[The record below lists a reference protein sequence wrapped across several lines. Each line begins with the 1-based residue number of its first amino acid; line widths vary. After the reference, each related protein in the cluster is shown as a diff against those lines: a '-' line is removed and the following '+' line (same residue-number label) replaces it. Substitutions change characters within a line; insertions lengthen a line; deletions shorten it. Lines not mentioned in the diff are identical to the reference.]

1 MKKRS
6 DGTFLL
12 HIYEALNDI
21 VSYTSDGQAEFFA
34 EKMRQDAV
42 ERKFEIIG
50 EAVKNLSSSFLEKY
64 PNVDWSYMAKFR
76 DLLSH
81 HYFGIDL
88 DVVWSIAQEDV
99 PQALKQIKEIPEFQS
114 AKQQFDQSQEHAL
127 DFLLRNQKEIR
138 EIAGRFN
145 IKSIKVYGEVASRS
159 EKYDSELEFLFEHPQ
174 SFSLF
179 DQAAFLNELTILLRR
194 RVSLVSPDCQ
204 LFKEHPDLFK
214 NAVEIL

>member
-34 EKMRQDAV
+34 EKMRQDAI
-42 ERKFEIIG
+42 ERKIEIIG
-50 EAVKNLSSSFLEKY
+50 EAVKNLSQGFLEKY

-99 PQALKQIKEIPEFQS
+99 PQALRQIKEIPEFQN
-114 AKQQFDQSQEHAL
+114 AKQQFDLSQEHAL
-127 DFLLRNQKEIR
+127 DFLLRKQDEIR
-138 EIAGRFN
+138 ELAERFN
-145 IKSIKVYGEVASRS
+145 VSSVKVFGEIASRT
-159 EKYDSELEFLFEHPQ
+159 EKYDSDFEFLFEHPRH
-174 SFSLF
+174 FSLF

-194 RVSLVSPDCQ
+194 RVSLVSRDCQ
-204 LFKEHPDLFK
+204 LFKEHPELFE

>member
-50 EAVKNLSSSFLEKY
+50 EAVKNLSRDFLEKY

-114 AKQQFDQSQEHAL
+114 AKQQFDHSQEHAL

-145 IKSIKVYGEVASRS
+145 IKSIKVYGEIASRS
-159 EKYDSELEFLFEHPQ
+159 EKYDSDLELLFEHPQ
-174 SFSLF
+174 RFSLF

-204 LFKEHPDLFK
+204 LFKEHPELFE

>member
-1 MKKRS
+1 M
-6 DGTFLL
+6 
-12 HIYEALNDI
+12 
-21 VSYTSDGQAEFFA
+21 Q
-34 EKMRQDAV
+34 QDAV

-50 EAVKNLSSSFLEKY
+50 EAVKNLSQGFREKY

-99 PQALKQIKEIPEFQS
+99 PQALKQIEEIPEFRS

-127 DFLLRNQKEIR
+127 DFLLRNQAEIR

-145 IKSIKVYGEVASRS
+145 IKSLRVFGEIAGRS
-159 EKYDSELEFLFEHPQ
+159 EKYDSDLEFLFEPPRP
-174 SFSLF
+174 FSLF
-179 DQAAFLNELTILLRR
+179 DQAAFLNELTVLLRR

-204 LFKEHPDLFK
+204 LYQEHPELFG
-214 NAVEIL
+214 NSVEIL

>member
-21 VSYTSDGQAEFFA
+21 VAYTADGQAEFFS

-50 EAVKNLSSSFLEKY
+50 EAVKNLSQGFREKHS
-64 PNVDWSYMAKFR
+64 NVDWSYMARFR

-88 DVVWSIAQEDV
+88 DVVWSIASEDV
-99 PQALKQIKEIPEFQS
+99 PQALKQIKEIPEFLS
-114 AKQQFDQSQEHAL
+114 AKRQFDETQEHAL
-127 DFLLRNQKEIR
+127 DYLLRNQAEIR
-138 EIAGRFN
+138 EIAGRFH
-145 IKSIKVYGEVASRS
+145 IKSLKVFGEIAGRT
-159 EKYDSELEFLFEHPQ
+159 ENYNSELEFLFEPPRP
-174 SFSLF
+174 FSLF
-179 DQAAFLNELTILLRR
+179 DQAAFLNELTVLLRR

-204 LFKEHPDLFK
+204 LYQEHPELFE
-214 NAVEIL
+214 NPVEIL

>member
-1 MKKRS
+1 MKKSS

-21 VSYTSDGQAEFFA
+21 VSYTSDGQAEFFT

-50 EAVKNLSSSFLEKY
+50 EAVRNLSQGFQEKY

-99 PQALKQIKEIPEFQS
+99 PQALKQIKEIPEFQN
-114 AKQQFDQSQEHAL
+114 AKQQFDLSQEHAL
-127 DFLLRNQKEIR
+127 DFLLRKQDEIR
-138 EIAGRFN
+138 DLAVRFN
-145 IKSIKVYGEVASRS
+145 IKSIKVFGEIASRS
-159 EKYDSELEFLFEHPQ
+159 EKYDSDFEFLFEYPRH
-174 SFSLF
+174 FSLF
-179 DQAAFLNELTILLRR
+179 DQAAFLNELIILLRR
-194 RVSLVSPDCQ
+194 RVSLVSPDSQ
-204 LFKEHPDLFK
+204 LYKDHPELFE

>member
-34 EKMRQDAV
+34 EKMRQDAI

-50 EAVKNLSSSFLEKY
+50 EAVKNLSQGFLEKY

-99 PQALKQIKEIPEFQS
+99 PQALRQIKEIPEFQN
-114 AKQQFDQSQEHAL
+114 AKQQFDLSQEHAL
-127 DFLLRNQKEIR
+127 DFLLRKQDEIR
-138 EIAGRFN
+138 ELAERFN
-145 IKSIKVYGEVASRS
+145 VSSVKVFGEIASRT
-159 EKYDSELEFLFEHPQ
+159 EKYDSVFEFLFEHPRH
-174 SFSLF
+174 FSLF

-194 RVSLVSPDCQ
+194 RVSLVSRDCQ
-204 LFKEHPDLFK
+204 LFKEHPELFE

>member
-1 MKKRS
+1 MKKCS

-34 EKMRQDAV
+34 EKMRQDAI

-50 EAVKNLSSSFLEKY
+50 EAVKNLSQGFLEKY

-99 PQALKQIKEIPEFQS
+99 PQALRQIKEIPEFQN
-114 AKQQFDQSQEHAL
+114 AKQQFDLSQEHAL
-127 DFLLRNQKEIR
+127 DFLLRKQDEIR
-138 EIAGRFN
+138 ELAERFN
-145 IKSIKVYGEVASRS
+145 VSSVKVFGEIASRT
-159 EKYDSELEFLFEHPQ
+159 EKYDSDFEFLFEHPRH
-174 SFSLF
+174 FSLF

-194 RVSLVSPDCQ
+194 RVSLVSRDCQ
-204 LFKEHPDLFK
+204 LFKEHPELFE

>member
-12 HIYEALNDI
+12 HIFEALNDI
-21 VSYTSDGQAEFFA
+21 VSYTADGQAEFFA

-50 EAVKNLSSSFLEKY
+50 EAVKNLSQGFREKY
-64 PNVDWSYMAKFR
+64 PDVDWSYMAKFR

-88 DVVWSIAQEDV
+88 DVVWSIAREDV
-99 PQALKQIKEIPEFQS
+99 PLALKQIKEIPEFQN
-114 AKQQFDQSQEHAL
+114 AKRQFDQSQEHAL
-127 DFLLRNQKEIR
+127 DFLLRNQAEIR
-138 EIAGRFN
+138 KTAERFRV
-145 IKSIKVYGEVASRS
+145 KSLKVYGEIARRS
-159 EKYDSELEFLFEHPQ
+159 ESYDSDLEFLFEPSQH
-174 SFSLF
+174 FSLF

-194 RVSLVSPDCQ
+194 RVALVTPDCQ
-204 LFKEHPDLFK
+204 FFKEHPDLFE

>member
-12 HIYEALNDI
+12 HIFEALNDI

-50 EAVKNLSSSFLEKY
+50 EAVKNLSQGFREKY

-88 DVVWSIAQEDV
+88 DVVWSIAREDV
-99 PQALKQIKEIPEFQS
+99 PQALKQIKEIPEFLS
-114 AKQQFDQSQEHAL
+114 AKQQFDQSQEHVL
-127 DFLLRNQKEIR
+127 DFLLRNQAEIR
-138 EIAGRFN
+138 KTAECFKIKSLKVYGEIAGR
-145 IKSIKVYGEVASRS
+145 S
-159 EKYDSELEFLFEHPQ
+159 ERYDSDLEFLFEPSQH
-174 SFSLF
+174 FSLF
-179 DQAAFLNELTILLRR
+179 DQAAFLNELTVLLRR
-194 RVSLVSPDCQ
+194 RVSLVTPDCQ
-204 LFKEHPDLFK
+204 FFKEHPELFE

>member
-1 MKKRS
+1 MKRRS

-50 EAVKNLSSSFLEKY
+50 EAVKNLSQNFLEKY

-88 DVVWSIAQEDV
+88 DVVWSIVQEDV
-99 PQALKQIKEIPEFQS
+99 PQALKQIEEIPEFQN

-127 DFLLRNQKEIR
+127 DFLLRNQGVIR
-138 EIAGRFN
+138 ALAGRFN
-145 IKSIKVYGEVASRS
+145 IKSIKVFGEIASRS
-159 EKYDSELEFLFEHPQ
+159 EKYDSDLELLFEHPQ
-174 SFSLF
+174 HFSLF
-179 DQAAFLNELTILLRR
+179 DQAAF
-194 RVSLVSPDCQ
+194 
-204 LFKEHPDLFK
+204 F
-214 NAVEIL
+214 